1 MKVSN
6 GIYQHSRVTK
16 VGVLSMQL
24 FSSNSNLLG
33 SFSTPTA
40 TAHFHRRCAF
50 VVSPCSSAVISD
62 NSFSPPFFS
71 LLVYSDSRVILSSI
85 RFCFWH
91 VHVADLLLCFKQNNF
106 VEILIFQEISIC
118 HVNK

>member
-1 MKVSN
+1 MSFTSILELPRLVC
-6 GIYQHSRVTK
+6 YPC
-16 VGVLSMQL
+16 
-24 FSSNSNLLG
+24 SS
-33 SFSTPTA
+33 FPA
-40 TAHFHRRCAF
+40 TAIYLVAFPHLLRQHILTEDVQF
-50 VVSPCSSAVISD
+50 VVSSCSSAVISD